1 MTNAQEVQAYLRRH
15 CGSHEAAREFLRL
28 DLGPDLFWPAL
39 RKVWSGFDLIPA
51 AAMVEEM
58 GRRSEWWEPCTEWLA
73 LPQTFTAYRGQDAS
87 RDGICWSRDRAVT
100 VTYTREAALDIAE
113 ALLRRASD
121 NLGALTPEADLQ
133 MEAAAKAHD
142 FAKAAKIAEDPCN
155 IDRQNSEDVGC
166 CLSSGVYL
174 VGAVADGSSDP
185 ITLTLGQEQEELYRE
200 TLEGL
205 YEIK

>member
-142 FAKAAKIAEDPCN
+142 YA
-155 IDRQNSEDVGC
+155 RQLRSRKTRATSTART
-166 CLSSGVYL
+166 LKTW
-174 VGAVADGSSDP
+174 AVASALGSTSLALWPTAAP
-185 ITLTLGQEQEELYRE
+185 IPSH
-200 TLEGL
+200 
-205 YEIK
+205 